1 MIQKLKT
8 IEIITEPP
16 PTMGLSE
23 TQLDEIVTGTSTLLE
38 LCGLEKVHCHTQ
50 VCTYYIFLLVKSLS
64 RLWGLSNFCREQEK
78 TY

>member
-50 VCTYYIFLLVKSLS
+50 VCIKNIFVS
-64 RLWGLSNFCREQEK
+64 
-78 TY
+78 

>member
-1 MIQKLKT
+1 MIQKIKT
-8 IEIITEPP
+8 IKIITEPP

-50 VCTYYIFLLVKSLS
+50 VCITNLFVS
-64 RLWGLSNFCREQEK
+64 
-78 TY
+78 

>member
-1 MIQKLKT
+1 MIKT
-8 IEIITEPP
+8 IKIITEPP

-50 VCTYYIFLLVKSLS
+50 VCITNLFVS
-64 RLWGLSNFCREQEK
+64 
-78 TY
+78 

>member
-1 MIQKLKT
+1 MIQKIKT
-8 IEIITEPP
+8 IKIITEPP

-50 VCTYYIFLLVKSLS
+50 VCITDFFVS
-64 RLWGLSNFCREQEK
+64 
-78 TY
+78 